1 MGSNFTILWAVF
13 CVFRSQKRR
22 LDQVVPKII
31 TVIGGSGF
39 VGTNLCRQL
48 SLKQQDFE
56 IIDLRMSHQFP
67 EKCKIADVRDLES
80 LRAAI
85 TGDLVVNL
93 AAVHRDDVRDKS
105 EYQRTNVD
113 GAENVAQICAEKG
126 IKKIVFTSTVAVYGF
141 ASPGTDETGEV
152 NPFNEYGRTKFE
164 AEEKLRTWQHE
175 SDNSLLIVRP
185 TVIFGEGNRG
195 NVYNLLN
202 QIASGKFLMVGRG
215 ENKKSMAYIGN
226 IVAFLETCI
235 ASDREYGVFN
245 YVDTP
250 DLTMN
255 ELVSQVRHSL
265 KGKNGVGPRLP
276 YWLGML
282 LGYVSDAVAKL
293 TGENLPVSS
302 IRVKKFAS
310 STEFRSSK
318 SSLERFAAP
327 FSLQEGIART
337 LQSDFV
343 APDPNKEIFFTE

>member
-1 MGSNFTILWAVF
+1 MA
-13 CVFRSQKRR
+13 K
-22 LDQVVPKII
+22 KI

-56 IIDLRMSHQFP
+56 IIDIKMSNQFP
-67 EKCKIADVRDLES
+67 DKCKIADVRDMGT
-80 LRAAI
+80 LRKTI
-85 TGDLVVNL
+85 TGDVVVNL

-113 GAENVAQICAEKG
+113 GAENVALVCEEKG

-141 ASPGTDETGEV
+141 AEPGTDESGAI

-164 AEEKLRTWQHE
+164 AEEKLRAWQMKGK
-175 SDNSLLIVRP
+175 NSLIIVRP

-195 NVYNLLN
+195 NVFNLLN
-202 QIASGKFLMVGRG
+202 QIASGKFLMVGKG

-226 IVAFLETCI
+226 IVAFLETCV
-235 ASDREYGVFN
+235 ATEQKYGVYN

-255 ELVSQVRHSL
+255 ELVSQVRAKL
-265 KGKNGVGPRLP
+265 KGKTGVGLRLP

-282 LGYVSDAVAKL
+282 LGYVADAVAMLSGK
-293 TGENLPVSS
+293 NLPVSA

-310 STEFRSSK
+310 STEFRSAK
-318 SSLERFAAP
+318 ASLETFQAP
-327 FSLQEGIART
+327 FTLSDGIERT
-337 LQSDFV
+337 LQSEFIS
-343 APDPNKEIFFTE
+343 PEPNREIFYTE

>member
-1 MGSNFTILWAVF
+1 MAKKITI
-13 CVFRSQKRR
+13 
-22 LDQVVPKII
+22 
-31 TVIGGSGF
+31 IGGSGF

-56 IIDLRMSHQFP
+56 IIDLKMSKQFP
-67 EKCKIADVRDLES
+67 EKCKIADVRDVDS
-80 LRAAI
+80 LRATI
-85 TGDLVVNL
+85 TGDVVVNL

-113 GAENVAQICAEKG
+113 GAENVALVCSEKG

-141 ASPGTDETGEV
+141 AEPGTGENGEI

-164 AEEKLRTWQHE
+164 AEEKLRSWQE
-175 SDNSLLIVRP
+175 SCSDSSLIIVRP

-235 ASDREYGVFN
+235 ASDRDYGVFN

-255 ELVSQVRHSL
+255 ELVSQVRNTL
-265 KGKNGVGPRLP
+265 QGKSGVGPRLP

-282 LGYVSDAVAKL
+282 LGYVADCVAKL
-293 TGENLPVSS
+293 TGKNLPVSS

-318 SSLERFAAP
+318 GELDGFEAP
-327 FSLQEGIART
+327 FAIEDGLRLT
-337 LQSDFV
+337 LQSEFISPTKNGEV
-343 APDPNKEIFFTE
+343 FYTE

>member
-1 MGSNFTILWAVF
+1 
-13 CVFRSQKRR
+13 
-22 LDQVVPKII
+22 
-31 TVIGGSGF
+31 

-56 IIDLRMSHQFP
+56 IIDLKMSDQFP
-67 EKCKIADVRDLES
+67 EKCKIADVRDVES

-85 TGDLVVNL
+85 TGDVVVNL

-113 GAENVAQICAEKG
+113 GAENVAQVCSEKG

-141 ASPGTDETGEV
+141 AEPGTDEAGEI

-164 AEEKLRTWQHE
+164 AEEKLRSWQE
-175 SDNSLLIVRP
+175 APDNALLILRP

-235 ASDREYGVFN
+235 ASDR
-245 YVDTP
+245 
-250 DLTMN
+250 
-255 ELVSQVRHSL
+255 
-265 KGKNGVGPRLP
+265 
-276 YWLGML
+276 
-282 LGYVSDAVAKL
+282 
-293 TGENLPVSS
+293 
-302 IRVKKFAS
+302 
-310 STEFRSSK
+310 
-318 SSLERFAAP
+318 
-327 FSLQEGIART
+327 
-337 LQSDFV
+337 
-343 APDPNKEIFFTE
+343 